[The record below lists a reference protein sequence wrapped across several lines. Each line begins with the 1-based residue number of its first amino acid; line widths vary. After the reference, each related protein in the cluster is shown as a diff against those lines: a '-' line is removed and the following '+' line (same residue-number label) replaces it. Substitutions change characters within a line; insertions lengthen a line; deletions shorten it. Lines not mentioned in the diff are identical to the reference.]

1 MATWSSS
8 ITESGTIPFM
18 PTSLKFLRKRE
29 TRSNG
34 GKPSDW
40 SATAIPWRGQRSTS
54 KCVRT
59 AGPSIL
65 CPGLRSHRY
74 FYSVKIVYEPIERN
88 SARRQP
94 MRFVGKHG
102 MPVALL
108 FVGMALGFFLAGHW
122 VPNVAAVP
130 RQDYESLQAFTN
142 ILSIVKKSYV
152 QEVDTKNL
160 INGAINGMLSS
171 LDPHSAYLTPDL
183 YKELQM
189 DTQGRFGGLGI
200 EITVKNGVLTVVSP
214 IEDTPAFKAGI
225 KPGDMIFKIGDEF
238 TKDMTLVDAVK
249 KMRGP
254 KGTKIK
260 ISIKREGVPELIDY
274 TLERDT
280 IRVQSVRSRGLD
292 EGYGYI
298 RLAQF
303 QERSDR
309 DVQKAL
315 EKLAAEKG
323 GLKGLVLDLRNNPG
337 GLLTQAVRVAD
348 LFLDS
353 GLIVYTEGRIESQ
366 KQKFF
371 AQKEGSWLDFPIV
384 VLVNGGSASASEI
397 VAGALQDHKRAVVL
411 GTKTFGKGSVQT
423 ILPLDDNSAL
433 RLTTARY
440 FTPKGRSIQA
450 TGIVPDIVVEN
461 ATTPDGKP
469 DAPRRPGLREEN
481 LPGHLQNPTQ
491 TPNSTQDQ
499 LDKEKE
505 NQIPSSGP
513 TGDET
518 IDNDAQLKRALDLLK
533 SWDVFKQIVQ
543 KKAA

>member
-1 MATWSSS
+1 M
-8 ITESGTIPFM
+8 
-18 PTSLKFLRKRE
+18 R
-29 TRSNG
+29 
-34 GKPSDW
+34 
-40 SATAIPWRGQRSTS
+40 
-54 KCVRT
+54 
-59 AGPSIL
+59 
-65 CPGLRSHRY
+65 
-74 FYSVKIVYEPIERN
+74 IV
-88 SARRQP
+88 S
-94 MRFVGKHG
+94 KHG
-102 MPVALL
+102 MSLSILL
-108 FVGMALGFFLAGHW
+108 VGVALGFALAGHW
-122 VPNVAAVP
+122 VPSVSAVP
-130 RQDYESLQAFTN
+130 RQDYETLETFTN
-142 ILSIVKKSYV
+142 ILSIVKKNYV
-152 QEVDTKNL
+152 EDVETKNL
-160 INGAINGMLSS
+160 VNGAINGMLTS

-214 IEDTPAFKAGI
+214 IEDTPAFKAGV
-225 KPGDMIFKIGDEF
+225 KSGDMIFKIEEEF

-254 KGTKIK
+254 KGTKINL
-260 ISIKREGVPELIDY
+260 SIKRDGVPELINLNL
-274 TLERDT
+274 TRDT
-280 IRVQSVRSRGLD
+280 IRVQSVRSRDL
-292 EGYGYI
+292 EPGYGYI

-309 DVQKAL
+309 DLQRAL
-315 EKLAAEKG
+315 EKLAAQKG

-337 GLLTQAVRVAD
+337 GLLTQAVRVSD

-353 GLIVYTEGRIESQ
+353 GLIVYTEGRIDSQ
-366 KQKFF
+366 RQKFF
-371 AQKEGSWLDFPIV
+371 AQKDSHPGDFPIV

-423 ILPLDDNSAL
+423 ILPLDDHSAL

-450 TGIVPDIVVEN
+450 SGIVPDIIVE
-461 ATTPDGKP
+461 ATPP
-469 DAPRRPGLREEN
+469 QDAKAEERKKSGLREEN
-481 LPGHLQNPTQ
+481 LPGHLLSPQ
-491 TPNSTQDQ
+491 TTPQPQ
-499 LDKEKE
+499 EQMDKEREK
-505 NQIPSSGP
+505 QIPPSAP

-533 SWDVFKQIVQ
+533 SWDVFKQLVQ

>member
-1 MATWSSS
+1 MR
-8 ITESGTIPFM
+8 M
-18 PTSLKFLRKRE
+18 
-29 TRSNG
+29 
-34 GKPSDW
+34 
-40 SATAIPWRGQRSTS
+40 
-54 KCVRT
+54 
-59 AGPSIL
+59 
-65 CPGLRSHRY
+65 
-74 FYSVKIVYEPIERN
+74 VK
-88 SARRQP
+88 
-94 MRFVGKHG
+94 KHG
-102 MPVALL
+102 MPVVVLL
-108 FVGMALGFFLAGHW
+108 IGVALGFFLAGQW
-122 VPNVAAVP
+122 VPNVSAVP
-130 RQDYESLQAFTN
+130 RQDYESLEAFTN
-142 ILSIVKKSYV
+142 VLSIVKKNYV
-152 QEVDTKNL
+152 EEVDTKNL
-160 INGAINGMLSS
+160 VTGAINGMLSS

-214 IEDTPAFKAGI
+214 IEDTPAFKAGV
-225 KPGDMIFKIGDEF
+225 KPGDMIFKIEDEF

-254 KGTKIK
+254 KGSKIT
-260 ISIKREGVPELIDY
+260 ISIKREGVPELIDF
-274 TLERDT
+274 TLVRDT
-280 IRVQSVRSRGLD
+280 IRVQSVRSRSLE

-309 DVQKAL
+309 DLQKAL
-315 EKLAAEKG
+315 DKLAADKG
-323 GLKGLVLDLRNNPG
+323 GIKGLVLDLRNNPG
-337 GLLTQAVRVAD
+337 GLLTQAVRVSD

-366 KQKFF
+366 KQKYF
-371 AQKEGSWLDFPIV
+371 AQKEGTWTGFPMV

-433 RLTTARY
+433 RLTTERY
-440 FTPKGRSIQA
+440 FTPNGRSIQA
-450 TGIVPDIVVEN
+450 MGITPDIIVDN
-461 ATTPDGKP
+461 ATPDGKAAE
-469 DAPRRPGLREEN
+469 DKKRQSLREEN
-481 LPGHLQNPTQ
+481 LPGHLLNPQ
-491 TPNSTQDQ
+491 QNSTPQQDQ
-499 LDKEKE
+499 GDKDKEKLLP
-505 NQIPSSGP
+505 PSGGP

-533 SWDVFKQIVQ
+533 SWDVFKQLVQ

>member
-1 MATWSSS
+1 MQ
-8 ITESGTIPFM
+8 
-18 PTSLKFLRKRE
+18 
-29 TRSNG
+29 
-34 GKPSDW
+34 
-40 SATAIPWRGQRSTS
+40 SA
-54 KCVRT
+54 
-59 AGPSIL
+59 
-65 CPGLRSHRY
+65 
-74 FYSVKIVYEPIERN
+74 
-88 SARRQP
+88 
-94 MRFVGKHG
+94 GKHI
-102 MPVALL
+102 MPVILL
-108 FVGMALGFFLAGHW
+108 LLGVALGFFLAGQW
-122 VPNVAAVP
+122 VPNVSAVP
-130 RQDYESLQAFTN
+130 RQDYESLEAFTN
-142 ILSIVKKSYV
+142 ILSIVKKNYV
-152 QEVDTKNL
+152 EEVETKNL
-160 INGAINGMLSS
+160 VNGAINGMLNS
-171 LDPHSAYLTPDL
+171 LDPHSAYLTPEL
-183 YKELQM
+183 YKDLQM

-200 EITVKNGVLTVVSP
+200 EITVKGGVLTVVSP

-225 KPGDMIFKIGDEF
+225 KPGDMIFKIEDEF

-254 KGTKIK
+254 KGTKINL
-260 ISIKREGVPELIDY
+260 SIKREGVPELIDF
-274 TLERDT
+274 TLVRDT
-280 IRVQSVRSRGLD
+280 IRVQSVRSRVL
-292 EGYGYI
+292 ESGYGYI

-315 EKLAAEKG
+315 EKLAAEKS

-366 KQKFF
+366 KQKYF
-371 AQKEGSWLDFPIV
+371 AQKDGSWMDFPIV

-440 FTPKGRSIQA
+440 FTPSGRSIQA
-450 TGIVPDIVVEN
+450 TGIVPDIVVD
-461 ATTPDGKP
+461 ATPQQDGKP
-469 DAPRRPGLREEN
+469 DEKKRPMLREEN
-481 LPGHLQNPTQ
+481 LPGHLPSPQSAPGQ
-491 TPNSTQDQ
+491 QPDQ
-499 LDKEKE
+499 GEKEKE
-505 NQIPSSGP
+505 KLVPPSAP
-513 TGDET
+513 TGDES

-533 SWDVFKQIVQ
+533 SWDVFKQLVQ